1 MSKNKIKEEELK
13 NLQDLVAKLN
23 NASSQLGNIEMQKH
37 QLLHASQTL
46 QSNLNELQ
54 GNLEKEYGKVS
65 INIQDGT
72 YVPVKSEEEVLE
84 PENSKK

>member
-1 MSKNKIKEEELK
+1 MSENKIKEEELK

-54 GNLEKEYGKVS
+54 SNLEKEYGKVS

-72 YVPVKSEEEVLE
+72 YVPVESEEEVLE
-84 PENSKK
+84 PDNSKK